1 MILKCTVTPAGS
13 ATVRVSLSRLRTRLE
28 ELRTMRKRN
37 PLDALVR
44 PAEPL
49 PARVKRSGAGIHRK
63 TRKDRANTERRA
75 VQEATAAWR

>member
-1 MILKCTVTPAGS
+1 
-13 ATVRVSLSRLRTRLE
+13 
-28 ELRTMRKRN
+28 MRKRN